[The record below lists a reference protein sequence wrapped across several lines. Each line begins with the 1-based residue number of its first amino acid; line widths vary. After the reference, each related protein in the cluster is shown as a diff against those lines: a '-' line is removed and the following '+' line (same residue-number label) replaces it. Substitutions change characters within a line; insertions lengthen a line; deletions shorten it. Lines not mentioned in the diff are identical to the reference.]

1 MLNGLTARYVK
12 ISSGYMGQ
20 ILGWPEVITEGVDI
34 EDCRKSL
41 EDAAREM
48 VLAYHQQNKEI
59 PIEHSLFETIMVEM
73 S

>member
-1 MLNGLTARYVK
+1 MVNGLTARYVK

-20 ILGWPEVITEGVDI
+20 LLEWPEVVTEGVDI

-48 VLAYHQQNKEI
+48 VLAYHQQGKEI
-59 PIEHSLFETIMVEM
+59 PVEHSLFKTIMVDV